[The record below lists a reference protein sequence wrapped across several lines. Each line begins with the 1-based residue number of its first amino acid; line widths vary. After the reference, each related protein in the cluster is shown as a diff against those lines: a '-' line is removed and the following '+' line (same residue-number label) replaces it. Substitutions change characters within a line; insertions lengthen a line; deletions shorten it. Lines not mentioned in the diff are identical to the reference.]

1 MECKHTVKL
10 VVDVLQQVCRRGHRQ
25 VIIAGS
31 RPHKCPAAANMPR
44 LRVQGSPYTVYT
56 AHPLY
61 EL

>member
-31 RPHKCPAAANMPR
+31 SPHKRPAAANMPR
-44 LRVQGSPYTVYT
+44 LRVQVSPSC
-56 AHPLY
+56 LY
-61 EL
+61 CPPIV